1 MTSGN
6 VTSLLALPNTS
17 LRVLNSYFLF
27 LLDCLG
33 VLENKA
39 FVSDD
44 PQLNSGH
51 YYNTSLQDL
60 IKWKN

>member
-6 VTSLLALPNTS
+6 VTSLLALPNAS

-33 VLENKA
+33 VIENKA

-51 YYNTSLQDL
+51 
-60 IKWKN
+60 